1 MTETIPKPREGG
13 AGADDASESDPL
25 LLLAPLRIEA
35 RAIRRGLR
43 NLAEPPAVT
52 RTGYGTT
59 RAAQQAG
66 RLSHDP
72 FGQMMIMGVGGGLS
86 TDLSPGDLVVGTEV
100 GAVTCE
106 SAPILVGE
114 LRRAGLPARAGRI
127 ATVDHLV
134 RRAERAKL
142 AAEGWL
148 LADMESAPLAAAADG
163 RPVAVIWAVSDTP
176 HHPLAGIVSGGLAA
190 LRSLRAAAPVA
201 QRWAAACGTRQVL
214 LAGPRSFCAGVE
226 RAIEIVERV
235 LERQGPPVYVRKQ
248 IVHNTR
254 VVGDLER
261 RGAVFVDELDQV
273 PDGATVVFSAH
284 GVSPAVRTEA
294 SRRGLAVIDAT

>member
-100 GAVTCE
+100 GAVTCA
-106 SAPILVGE
+106 SAPILAGE
-114 LRRAGLPARAGRI
+114 LRRAGLAARTGRI

-163 RPVAVIWAVSDTP
+163 RPVAVIRAVSDTP

-201 QRWAAACGTRQVL
+201 ERWAAA
-214 LAGPRSFCAGVE
+214 
-226 RAIEIVERV
+226 
-235 LERQGPPVYVRKQ
+235 
-248 IVHNTR
+248 
-254 VVGDLER
+254 
-261 RGAVFVDELDQV
+261 
-273 PDGATVVFSAH
+273 
-284 GVSPAVRTEA
+284 
-294 SRRGLAVIDAT
+294 